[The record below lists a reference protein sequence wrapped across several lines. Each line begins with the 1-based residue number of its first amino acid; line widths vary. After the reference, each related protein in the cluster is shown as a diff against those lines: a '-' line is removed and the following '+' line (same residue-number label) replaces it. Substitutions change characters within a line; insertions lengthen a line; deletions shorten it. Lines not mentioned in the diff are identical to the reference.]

1 MPRRR
6 RQPPRALTQ
15 DESASR
21 VTASRSAARTYKSRI
36 HGRGQ
41 KLAMLSY
48 PGFNFLPQRALTK
61 IRYCDELAIA
71 SASTL
76 NIRDWVI
83 RANSIF
89 DPDYSNYGG
98 NGQPLA
104 HDQLATLFN
113 EYRVHACK
121 IKATF
126 SNESGVS
133 TRLCVLPSNSS
144 TQFTAFLDA
153 CEQPYAKSRVATPY
167 TGGPA
172 SAMVSQTKKTTAIM
186 GIKDLDKDEVAS
198 FGSSPIN
205 EWYWHVVVSTDPYS
219 GSNYINGVLYIEVIY
234 YIEMG
239 DRITLARS

>member
-6 RQPPRALTQ
+6 GFRGGRTGTQ
-15 DESASR
+15 QQRKERTLASR
-21 VTASRSAARTYKSRI
+21 YRGIEARR
-36 HGRGQ
+36 R
-41 KLAMLSY
+41 ANPNRAVVLSY
-48 PGFNFLPQRALTK
+48 PGYNFLPQRAMTK
-61 IRYCDELAIA
+61 IRYCDELSIA

-76 NIRDWVI
+76 NLRDWVI

-104 HDQLATLFN
+104 HDQLATLYN

-133 TRLCVLPSNSS
+133 TRLCVVPTNSA
-144 TQFTAFLDA
+144 TQFTAMLDA
-153 CEQPYAKSRVATPY
+153 CEQPYAKTTALAPY

-172 SAMVSQTKKTTAIM
+172 SGSVSQKKKTTLIM
-186 GIKDLDKDEVAS
+186 GIKDLDKDEVAA
-198 FGSSPIN
+198 FGASPIN
-205 EWYWHVVVSTDPYS
+205 EWYYHVIVSTDPYS
-219 GSNYINGVLYIEVIY
+219 GSNYINGVLYIEVVY

-239 DRITLARS
+239 DRISLARS